1 MMNQS
6 KIGTLLQKGA
16 ALQRAGDLKKAEGF
30 YRQVLKLDRR
40 NPDALHL
47 LGTVLHL
54 TGRSKQGLKVLEE
67 AVAVQASNAAFR
79 RSLAQILLALDQ
91 TGKARVQLE
100 KAIALDPNFV
110 AARANLGELLG
121 KSGEH
126 EEAVRQFRSALEH
139 FPAHPALNNNL
150 GNSLL
155 KLQKFQ
161 EAHDAFTTALQ
172 GDPSLATAWE
182 GLADVL
188 VELDQDE
195 AAWRLLKEAVARF
208 GDNPRLL
215 TKCGGLAQQFGAFE
229 EAGTLLRKALAI
241 DPHTYPAINRI
252 AHIQKFKAD
261 DPLLKEMHRLWQDAR
276 PEGDDRHAL
285 AFALGKAEADCGNY
299 DSAFA
304 FYAEGNRLRRPEYQY
319 DRNEARAE
327 NEDLIA
333 RYDAALFKAK
343 QGIGAMDRRPVFV
356 VGMPRSGT
364 TLTEQILAA
373 HPSVVGVG
381 EARAMSRIAKHAPQ
395 DPLTLVA
402 QEAEA
407 LGAAYL
413 DHVVA
418 MAGPEAERI
427 IDKMPHN
434 FQRLGLIALVLPGAR
449 IIHCRRDPADTCLSI
464 FFQSFGGY
472 LPFAYD
478 LEELGAAYQD
488 YRRLMAHWKNV
499 LPLPMFDLDYEA
511 LVEDTEREARRLLS
525 FLDLPWDPAVLSHH
539 EASHEVKTASHW
551 QVRQPVYQSS
561 LGRWKRYEKHLGPLL
576 PYLETLEEA

>member
-1 MMNQS
+1 M
-6 KIGTLLQKGA
+6 QKGA
-16 ALQRAGDLKKAEGF
+16 ALQREGDLRKAEGF

-54 TGRSKQGLKVLEE
+54 TGRSKQGLKALEE
-67 AVAVQASNAAFR
+67 AVAAQASNAAFR
-79 RSLAQILLALDQ
+79 RSLAQVLLALDQ
-91 TGKARVQLE
+91 KAKARVQLE
-100 KAIALDPNFV
+100 RAISLDPNFV

-121 KSGEH
+121 KNGEH
-126 EEAVRQFRSALEH
+126 EEAVGQFRSALTH
-139 FPAHPALNNNL
+139 FPAHPGLNNNL

-155 KLQKFQ
+155 KLQRFR

-182 GLADVL
+182 GLADAL

-195 AAWRLLKEAVARF
+195 AAWKLLKQAVERF

-229 EAGTLLRKALAI
+229 QAETLLRRALAI
-241 DPHTYPAINRI
+241 DPHTYPAINRL
-252 AHIQKFKAD
+252 AHIQKFQTD
-261 DPLLKEMHRLWQDAR
+261 DPLLKEMHRLWQDQR
-276 PEGDDRHAL
+276 SEGDDRHAL
-285 AFALGKAEADCGNY
+285 AFALGKAEADCGNH

-319 DRNEARAE
+319 HREEARAE
-327 NEDLIA
+327 NEDLMT

-343 QGIGAMDRRPVFV
+343 QGIGTKDQRPVFV

-381 EARAMSRIAKHAPQ
+381 EARALSRIAKHAPA
-395 DPLTLVA
+395 DPMALA
-402 QEAEA
+402 PEEAGA

-418 MAGPEAERI
+418 MAGPDAQRI

-434 FQRLGLIALVLPGAR
+434 FQRLGLIALVLPEAR

-488 YRRLMAHWKNV
+488 YRRLMAHWKKV
-499 LPLPMFDLDYEA
+499 LPLPIFDLDYEA
-511 LVEDTEREARRLLS
+511 LVGDTEKEARRLLA
-525 FLDLPWDPAVLSHH
+525 FLDLPWDPAVLRHH
-539 EASHEVKTASHW
+539 EASHEIKTASHW
-551 QVRQPVYQSS
+551 QVRQPVYQTSR
-561 LGRWKRYEKHLGPLL
+561 GRWKRYEKHLVPLL